1 MNSDNGNFGSP
12 KKGGNTAIISSLIG
26 AVIGGIVV
34 AALILGTLFFTGTL
48 NPKSTTQTVGGQKV
62 VVNDTEASTAVEA
75 VAQVVPDSVVG
86 ITTNVQQ
93 QTAYGNT
100 QGTAM
105 GSGFIVTTDGYIVT
119 NAHVIDGS
127 TGDIKVQT
135 NDEKVYNAK
144 VIYEDTSIDLAVL
157 KIDASGLSAV
167 SLGDSDQ
174 VKVGQTAIAIG
185 NPLSLEY
192 QRTVTSGIVSALNR
206 TLVSDNQIVA
216 ENLIQTDATI
226 NSGNSG
232 GPLCNANGEVIGIN
246 TYKAS
251 QGEGIGFAIPI
262 NIAKPIINKIVSSG
276 SFKPIVIGVSGYDAE
291 QAYYLSQSEVSFD
304 KGIYIAG
311 VSNGGP
317 AAAAGLQKGDI
328 ITAINNNEV
337 NTMLQMKTVLYGLN
351 SGDEITITY
360 QRGGKEESTRVKVTE
375 GSASNNNSSSSDNNN
390 NFGSLFPFGR

>member
-1 MNSDNGNFGSP
+1 MNNDNSFGSP
-12 KKGGNTAIISSLIG
+12 KKGGNTVIISSLIG

-34 AALILGTLFFTGTL
+34 AALILGTLYFTGAL
-48 NPKSTTQTVGGQKV
+48 NKNNTKQTVGGQKV
-62 VVNDTEASTAVEA
+62 VVNNSEASTAVEA

-100 QGTAM
+100 EGTAM

-135 NDEKVYNAK
+135 NDEKTYTAK
-144 VIYEDTSIDLAVL
+144 VIYEDTSIDLAVI

-232 GPLCNANGEVIGIN
+232 GPLCNANGEVVGIN

-262 NIAKPIINKIVSSG
+262 NIAKPIINKIISSG
-276 SFKPIVIGVSGYDAE
+276 SFKPIVIGVNGYDAE

-311 VSNGGP
+311 VTSGGP

-328 ITAINNNEV
+328 ITAINNTEV

-351 SGDEITITY
+351 SGDEITLTY
-360 QRGGKEESTRVKVTE
+360 QRGGKEQSTKVKVTE
-375 GSASNNNSSSSDNNN
+375 GSASNSSNSDNNN

>member
-1 MNSDNGNFGSP
+1 MNSDNNLGSP

-34 AALILGTLFFTGTL
+34 AALILGTLYFTGSL
-48 NPKSTTQTVGGQKV
+48 NGKNATQTVGGQKV
-62 VVNDTEASTAVEA
+62 VVNNTEASTAVEA

-86 ITTNVQQ
+86 ITTNISQ
-93 QTAYGNT
+93 QTVYGNAE
-100 QGTAM
+100 GTAM

-119 NAHVIDGS
+119 NAHVIEGS

-135 NDEKVYNAK
+135 NDEKTYTAK
-144 VIYEDTSIDLAVL
+144 VIYEDTSIDIAVI

-232 GPLCNANGEVIGIN
+232 GPLCNANGEVVGIN

-262 NIAKPIINKIVSSG
+262 NIAKPIINKIVSTG
-276 SFKPIVIGVSGYDAE
+276 GFKPIVIGVSGYDAE
-291 QAYYLSQSEVSFD
+291 QAYYLSGTEVSFD
-304 KGIYIAG
+304 KGVYIAS

-328 ITAINNNEV
+328 ITAINNTEV

-351 SGDEITITY
+351 SGDEITLTY
-360 QRGGKEESTRVKVTE
+360 QRGGKEQSAKVKVTE
-375 GSASNNNSSSSDNNN
+375 GSTSNSGNSDNNN
-390 NFGSLFPFGR
+390 NFGNLFPFGK

>member
-1 MNSDNGNFGSP
+1 MNNDNGTFQSP
-12 KKGGNTAIISSLIG
+12 KKGGNSAIMSSVIG
-26 AVIGGIVV
+26 AVIGGVVV
-34 AALILGTLFFTGTL
+34 AAIILGTLYFTGTL
-48 NPKSTTQTVGGQKV
+48 SGKGTTQTVGGQKV
-62 VVNDTEASTAVEA
+62 IVNNSEASTAVEA
-75 VAQVVPDSVVG
+75 VAQVIPDSVVG
-86 ITTNVQQ
+86 ITTDVSQ
-93 QTAYGNT
+93 QTVYGT
-100 QGTAM
+100 AEGTAM

-119 NAHVIDGS
+119 NAHVIEGS

-135 NDEKVYNAK
+135 NDEKTHTAK
-144 VIYEDTSIDLAVL
+144 VIYEDTAIDLAVI

-174 VKVGQTAIAIG
+174 VKVGQTAIAVG

-232 GPLCNANGEVIGIN
+232 GPLVNANGEIIGIN

-276 SFKPIVIGVSGYDAE
+276 KFNPIVIGVSGYDAE
-291 QAYYLSQSEVSFD
+291 QAYYLSGSEVNFD
-304 KGIYIAG
+304 KGIYIAN
-311 VSNGGP
+311 VTNGGP

-328 ITAINNNEV
+328 ITAINNTEV

-351 SGDEITITY
+351 SGDEITLTY
-360 QRGGKEESTRVKVTE
+360 QRGGKEASTKVKVTE
-375 GSASNNNSSSSDNNN
+375 GSANSNSSNNDNNN
-390 NFGSLFPFGR
+390 NYGNLFPFGR